1 MYIYICV
8 CVYKSEKEEG
18 TRGAEFSEARSQPRK
33 SLKYTQ
39 VEREEKNTHS
49 LSVIPAT
56 TTSTTTLRERASQ
69 NAGLLLLKIKRI
81 CSVRWRSFLLLLLL
95 SLRAFAN
102 TRVYVGVCVCS
113 HFFFLFFFFFSSFF
127 FFFLLLSRL
136 KKPQKKKNK
145 SINNNNNNTFTL

>member
-39 VEREEKNTHS
+39 EREEKNTHS

-56 TTSTTTLRERASQ
+56 TTSTTTRERASQ

-81 CSVRWRSFLLLLLL
+81 CSVRWRSFLLLLL

>member
-102 TRVYVGVCVCS
+102 TRVYVGVCV
-113 HFFFLFFFFFSSFF
+113 FTFFFSLLLLFF